1 MVDNNGEINIDD
13 SKNENIQENDD
24 KPFVNLENID
34 NIPKINNENEKNEIA
49 IENNNIKKTSEITD
63 EDNNS
68 VTSNTESASESQN
81 ELNINSKA
89 LYEESKKKL
98 EPYQLKMIETIKN
111 IENMVKTGERQR
123 NYKIK
128 SEFEREKEY
137 KLEEQDEI
145 KNKIIELTKNN
156 INERLIN
163 HFNIR
168 ISRQQELFDQF
179 DEMKADILNKINI
192 IKSTIPSLE
201 KSVKEKNE
209 KLKNLNKNN
218 LILLD
223 KINELENENNNNN
236 SKNNNNNSKNVN
248 NNNIST
254 NMNNSQYGNNS
265 SVILNNSS
273 QVIGNQSSNY
283 LNNSDKFPK
292 GIKISEIVRENED
305 IKNQYHRI
313 LELKKEYKNA
323 KIKNQKMIKT
333 INEMSMDCFLFKK
346 IFNEGM
352 NEIGRELLKIHELK
366 LDKVINGTNQKNN
379 SSSLYFQI
387 VKTKTNGNETKNDSI
402 LKLPLI
408 NKNIIEKYN
417 YPIVEKSEPKS
428 LIYNA
433 IKNVLDENLN
443 EAKITNL
450 KKNKIDWDE
459 FKNFSA
465 YQIYTILNMNKEI
478 IKKIEGNI
486 FPRKFI
492 FPNNTSIKEEEESII
507 HVKDN
512 NLDTN
517 DLIDGD
523 EFNF

>member
-1 MVDNNGEINIDD
+1 MDNNGTEIKTDEN
-13 SKNENIQENDD
+13 KNESVVENND
-24 KPFVNLENID
+24 KPFVNMDNID
-34 NIPKINNENEKNEIA
+34 NMPILNKD
-49 IENNNIKKTSEITD
+49 IKDELNLGNKQSEITE
-63 EDNNS
+63 EDMS
-68 VTSNTESASESQN
+68 VTSNTESAYSKKE
-81 ELNINSKA
+81 ELNINSKE

-98 EPYQLKMIETIKN
+98 EPYQLKMKYTIKN
-111 IENMVKTGERQR
+111 IEEMVKTGERQR
-123 NYKIK
+123 NYKIR

-145 KNKIIELTKNN
+145 KNKIIELSKNN
-156 INERLIN
+156 INEKLIN
-163 HFNIR
+163 HFNYR
-168 ISRQQELFDQF
+168 IEKQEELFSQF
-179 DEMKADILNKINI
+179 DEMKSEILNKIEL
-192 IKSTIPSLE
+192 IKSKIPPLE
-201 KSVKEKNE
+201 KEVKEKNE
-209 KLKNLNKNN
+209 KLKTLNKNN

-223 KINELENENNNNN
+223 KINELENDNNDIN
-236 SKNNNNNSKNVN
+236 SKN

-265 SVILNNSS
+265 SIILNNSS
-273 QVIGNQSSNY
+273 QMIGNQSTNF

-292 GIKISEIVRENED
+292 GIKINEIVRDNED
-305 IKNQYHRI
+305 IKNQYNRI

-323 KIKNQKMIKT
+323 KNYNHKMIKS
-333 INEMSMDCFLFKK
+333 INEMSIDCFLFKK

-366 LDKVINGTNQKNN
+366 LDKVINGTNASKN

-417 YPIVEKSEPKS
+417 YPIVEKSEPKT

-443 EAKITNL
+443 EAKISNL
-450 KKNKIDWDE
+450 KKNKIEWNE
-459 FKNFSA
+459 FKNYSA
-465 YQIYTILNMNKEI
+465 YQMYTILNMNKEI

-486 FPRKFI
+486 FPRKLI
-492 FPNNTSIKEEEESII
+492 FSNSSNKSEESINL
-507 HVKDN
+507 KDDN
-512 NLDTN
+512 VDTN
-517 DLIDGD
+517 DLIDD
-523 EFNF
+523 DDF

>member
-1 MVDNNGEINIDD
+1 MSEEKQEIKEVEN
-13 SKNENIQENDD
+13 KNENLEENND
-24 KPFVNLENID
+24 KPFVNMDNID
-34 NIPKINNENEKNEIA
+34 NMPILNNQENKELNLENNITQKEITEGANISMQSNEESVSYSKNE
-49 IENNNIKKTSEITD
+49 S
-63 EDNNS
+63 S
-68 VTSNTESASESQN
+68 

-89 LYEESKKKL
+89 LYEESKRKL
-98 EPYQLKMIETIKN
+98 EPYQLNMLETIKN
-111 IENMVKTGERQR
+111 IEEMVKKGERQR

-145 KNKIIELTKNN
+145 KNKIMELSKNN
-156 INERLIN
+156 INEKLIN

-168 ISRQQELFDQF
+168 INQQDELYSQF
-179 DEMKADILNKINI
+179 DEMKSEILNKIDLI
-192 IKSTIPSLE
+192 RASIPSLE

-209 KLKNLNKNN
+209 KLKNLNKSN
-218 LILLD
+218 LLILD
-223 KINELENENNNNN
+223 KINELENENNNINH
-236 SKNNNNNSKNVN
+236 
-248 NNNIST
+248 NNIST

-273 QVIGNQSSNY
+273 QAIGNQSTNF

-292 GIKISEIVRENED
+292 GIKINEIVRENED
-305 IKNQYHRI
+305 IKNQYNRI
-313 LELKKEYKNA
+313 LELRKEYKNT
-323 KIKNQKMIKT
+323 KIQNQKMIRT

-352 NEIGRELLKIHELK
+352 NEIGKELLKIHELK
-366 LDKVINGTNQKNN
+366 LDKVINRTNQNKNKN

-417 YPIVEKSEPKS
+417 YPIVEKSEPKT

-443 EAKITNL
+443 EAKISNL
-450 KKNKIDWDE
+450 KKNKIEWNE
-459 FKNFSA
+459 FKNYSA
-465 YQIYTILNMNKEI
+465 YQMYTILNMNKEI

-486 FPRKFI
+486 FPRKLI
-492 FPNNTSIKEEEESII
+492 FPMSNKEEESINL
-507 HVKDN
+507 KDDN
-512 NLDTN
+512 VDTN
-517 DLIDGD
+517 DLIDD
-523 EFNF
+523 DDF

>member
-1 MVDNNGEINIDD
+1 MDNNGTEIKTDEN
-13 SKNENIQENDD
+13 KNESVVENND
-24 KPFVNLENID
+24 KPFVNMDNID
-34 NIPKINNENEKNEIA
+34 NMPILNKD
-49 IENNNIKKTSEITD
+49 IKDELNLGNKQSEITE
-63 EDNNS
+63 EDMS
-68 VTSNTESASESQN
+68 VTSNTESAYSKKE
-81 ELNINSKA
+81 ELNINSKE

-98 EPYQLKMIETIKN
+98 EPYQLKMKYTIKN
-111 IENMVKTGERQR
+111 IEEMVKTGERQR
-123 NYKIK
+123 NYKIR

-145 KNKIIELTKNN
+145 KNKIIELSKNN

-163 HFNIR
+163 HFNYR
-168 ISRQQELFDQF
+168 IEKQEELFSQF
-179 DEMKADILNKINI
+179 DEMKSEILNKIEL
-192 IKSTIPSLE
+192 IKSKIPPLE
-201 KSVKEKNE
+201 KEVKEKNE
-209 KLKNLNKNN
+209 KLKTLNKNN

-223 KINELENENNNNN
+223 KINELENDNNDIN
-236 SKNNNNNSKNVN
+236 SKN

-265 SVILNNSS
+265 SIILNNSS
-273 QVIGNQSSNY
+273 QMIGNQSTNF

-292 GIKISEIVRENED
+292 GIKINEIVRDNED
-305 IKNQYHRI
+305 IKNQYNRI

-323 KIKNQKMIKT
+323 KNYNHKMIKS
-333 INEMSMDCFLFKK
+333 INEMSIDCFLFKK

-366 LDKVINGTNQKNN
+366 LDKVINGTNASKN

-417 YPIVEKSEPKS
+417 YPIVEKSEPKT

-443 EAKITNL
+443 EAKISNL
-450 KKNKIDWDE
+450 KKNKIEWNE
-459 FKNFSA
+459 FKNYSA
-465 YQIYTILNMNKEI
+465 YQMYTILNMNKEI

-486 FPRKFI
+486 FPRKLI
-492 FPNNTSIKEEEESII
+492 FSNSSNKSEESINL
-507 HVKDN
+507 KDDN
-512 NLDTN
+512 VDTN
-517 DLIDGD
+517 DLIDD
-523 EFNF
+523 DDF

>member
-1 MVDNNGEINIDD
+1 MSEEKQEIKEVEN
-13 SKNENIQENDD
+13 KNENLEENND
-24 KPFVNLENID
+24 KPFVNMDNID
-34 NIPKINNENEKNEIA
+34 NMPILNNQENKELNLENNITQKEITEGANISMQSNEESVSYSKNE
-49 IENNNIKKTSEITD
+49 S
-63 EDNNS
+63 S
-68 VTSNTESASESQN
+68 

-89 LYEESKKKL
+89 LYEESKRKL
-98 EPYQLKMIETIKN
+98 EPYQLNMLETIKN
-111 IENMVKTGERQR
+111 IEEMVKKGERQR

-145 KNKIIELTKNN
+145 KNKIMELSKNN
-156 INERLIN
+156 LNEKLIN

-168 ISRQQELFDQF
+168 INQQDELYSQF
-179 DEMKADILNKINI
+179 DEMKSEILNKIDLI
-192 IKSTIPSLE
+192 RASIPSLE

-218 LILLD
+218 LLILD
-223 KINELENENNNNN
+223 KINELENENNNINH
-236 SKNNNNNSKNVN
+236 
-248 NNNIST
+248 NNIST

-273 QVIGNQSSNY
+273 QAIGNQSTNF

-292 GIKISEIVRENED
+292 GIKINEIVKENED
-305 IKNQYHRI
+305 IKNQYNRI
-313 LELKKEYKNA
+313 LELRKEYKNT
-323 KIKNQKMIKT
+323 KFQNQKMIKT

-352 NEIGRELLKIHELK
+352 NEIGKELLKIHELK
-366 LDKVINGTNQKNN
+366 LDKVINRTNPNKN

-443 EAKITNL
+443 EAKKSNL
-450 KKNKIDWDE
+450 KKNKINWEE
-459 FKNFSA
+459 FRNFSS
-465 YQIYTILNMNKEI
+465 YQIYTILNMNKDI
-478 IKKIEGNI
+478 IKKLEGNI
-486 FPRKFI
+486 FPRKII
-492 FPNNTSIKEEEESII
+492 FPNGSTIKEEESINL
-507 HVKDN
+507 KDDN
-512 NLDTN
+512 VDTN
-517 DLIDGD
+517 DLIDVD
-523 EFNF
+523 EF

>member
-1 MVDNNGEINIDD
+1 MYEEETEIKIEEN
-13 SKNENIQENDD
+13 KNENLEENNE
-24 KPFVNLENID
+24 KPFVNLEDVDKMPI
-34 NIPKINNENEKNEIA
+34 INEQENKDLNL
-49 IENNNIKKTSEITD
+49 ENNNSKKEIT
-63 EDNNS
+63 EEENNS
-68 VTSNTESASESQN
+68 ISSNEESSSYSKKENQ
-81 ELNINSKA
+81 ELNMKSKA

-98 EPYQLKMIETIKN
+98 EPYQLNMLETIKN
-111 IENMVKTGERQR
+111 IEEMVKKGERQR

-145 KNKIIELTKNN
+145 KNKILDLSKNN
-156 INERLIN
+156 INEKLIN
-163 HFNIR
+163 HFNYR
-168 ISRQQELFDQF
+168 INQQEELSNQF
-179 DEMKADILNKINI
+179 DEMKSEILNKIDL
-192 IKSTIPSLE
+192 IKSAIPSLE

-218 LILLD
+218 LLILE
-223 KINELENENNNNN
+223 KTNELENENNNNN
-236 SKNNNNNSKNVN
+236 NINHNNV
-248 NNNIST
+248 ST

-273 QVIGNQSSNY
+273 QAIGNQSTNF

-292 GIKISEIVRENED
+292 GIKINEIVRENED
-305 IKNQYHRI
+305 IKNQYNRI
-313 LELKKEYKNA
+313 LELRKEYKNT
-323 KIKNQKMIKT
+323 KIQNQKMIRT

-346 IFNEGM
+346 IFKEGM
-352 NEIGRELLKIHELK
+352 NEIGKELLKIHELK
-366 LDKVINGTNQKNN
+366 LDKVINRTNQNKNKN

-417 YPIVEKSEPKS
+417 YPIVEKSGPKT

-443 EAKITNL
+443 EEKISNL
-450 KKNKIDWDE
+450 KKNKIDWEE
-459 FKNFSA
+459 FKNFSC

-478 IKKIEGNI
+478 IKKLEGNI
-486 FPRKFI
+486 FPRKII
-492 FPNNTSIKEEEESII
+492 FPNGTI
-507 HVKDN
+507 N
-512 NLDTN
+512 NFN
-517 DLIDGD
+517 LI
-523 EFNF
+523 

>member
-1 MVDNNGEINIDD
+1 MDKNWKEIKTEEN
-13 SKNENIQENDD
+13 KNESDMENNND
-24 KPFVNLENID
+24 KPFVNFD
-34 NIPKINNENEKNEIA
+34 NIGNMPILNQDKNDEL
-49 IENNNIKKTSEITD
+49 NLGNKQSEIT
-63 EDNNS
+63 EENLS
-68 VTSNTESASESQN
+68 VTSNSESVYSEKEEKN
-81 ELNINSKA
+81 KKLKE
-89 LYEESKKKL
+89 LYEESKRKL
-98 EPYQLKMIETIKN
+98 EPYRLKMKDTIKN
-111 IENMVKTGERQR
+111 IEEMVKTGERQR
-123 NYKIK
+123 NYKLR

-145 KNKIIELTKNN
+145 KNKIIELSKNN
-156 INERLIN
+156 INEKLIS
-163 HFNIR
+163 HFNYR
-168 ISRQQELFDQF
+168 IEKQDELFNQF
-179 DEMKADILNKINI
+179 DEMKSEILNKIDL
-192 IKSTIPSLE
+192 IKSQIPPLE
-201 KSVKEKNE
+201 KEVKEKSE

-218 LILLD
+218 LMLLD
-223 KINELENENNNNN
+223 KINELENDNNDINI
-236 SKNNNNNSKNVN
+236 KNNN

-273 QVIGNQSSNY
+273 QMIGNQSTNF

-292 GIKISEIVRENED
+292 GIKINEIVRDNED

-323 KIKNQKMIKT
+323 KSNNHKMIKS
-333 INEMSMDCFLFKK
+333 INEMSIECFLFKK

-366 LDKVINGTNQKNN
+366 LDKVINGTNASKN

-387 VKTKTNGNETKNDSI
+387 VKTQTNGNETKNDSI

-417 YPIVEKSEPKS
+417 YPIVEKSEPKT
-428 LIYNA
+428 LIYHA

-443 EAKITNL
+443 EAKISNL

-459 FKNFSA
+459 FKNYSA
-465 YQIYTILNMNKEI
+465 YQMYTILNMNKEI

-486 FPRKFI
+486 FPRKLI
-492 FPNNTSIKEEEESII
+492 FSNSLNKSEESINL
-507 HVKDN
+507 KFDN
-512 NLDTN
+512 VDTN
-517 DLIDGD
+517 DLIEDD
-523 EFNF
+523 DF

>member
-1 MVDNNGEINIDD
+1 MSKEKQEIKEVEN
-13 SKNENIQENDD
+13 KNENLEENND
-24 KPFVNLENID
+24 KPFVNMDNID
-34 NIPKINNENEKNEIA
+34 NMPILNNQENKELNLENNITQKEITEGANISMQSNEESVSYSKNE
-49 IENNNIKKTSEITD
+49 S
-63 EDNNS
+63 S
-68 VTSNTESASESQN
+68 

-89 LYEESKKKL
+89 LYEESKRKL
-98 EPYQLKMIETIKN
+98 EPYQLNMLETIKN
-111 IENMVKTGERQR
+111 IEEMVKKGERQR

-145 KNKIIELTKNN
+145 KNKIMELSKNN
-156 INERLIN
+156 INEKLIN

-168 ISRQQELFDQF
+168 INQQDELYSQF
-179 DEMKADILNKINI
+179 DEMKSEILNKIDLI
-192 IKSTIPSLE
+192 RASIPSLE

-209 KLKNLNKNN
+209 KLKNLNKSN
-218 LILLD
+218 LLILD
-223 KINELENENNNNN
+223 KINELENENNNINH
-236 SKNNNNNSKNVN
+236 
-248 NNNIST
+248 NNIST

-273 QVIGNQSSNY
+273 QAIGNQSTNF

-292 GIKISEIVRENED
+292 GIKINEIVKENED
-305 IKNQYHRI
+305 IKNQYNRI
-313 LELKKEYKNA
+313 LELRKEYKNT
-323 KIKNQKMIKT
+323 KFQNQKMIKT

-352 NEIGRELLKIHELK
+352 NEIGKELLKIHELK
-366 LDKVINGTNQKNN
+366 LDKVINRTNPNKN

-443 EAKITNL
+443 EAKKSNL
-450 KKNKIDWDE
+450 KKNKINWEE
-459 FKNFSA
+459 FRNFSS
-465 YQIYTILNMNKEI
+465 YQIYTILNMNKDI
-478 IKKIEGNI
+478 IKKLEGNI
-486 FPRKFI
+486 FPRKII
-492 FPNNTSIKEEEESII
+492 FPNGSTIKEEEESINL
-507 HVKDN
+507 KDDN
-512 NLDTN
+512 VDTN
-517 DLIDGD
+517 DLIDVD
-523 EFNF
+523 EF

>member
-1 MVDNNGEINIDD
+1 MSEERQEIKEVEN
-13 SKNENIQENDD
+13 KNENLEENND
-24 KPFVNLENID
+24 KPFVNMDNID
-34 NIPKINNENEKNEIA
+34 NMPILNNQENKELNLENNITQKEITEGANISMQSNEESVSYSKNE
-49 IENNNIKKTSEITD
+49 S
-63 EDNNS
+63 S
-68 VTSNTESASESQN
+68 

-89 LYEESKKKL
+89 LYEESKRKL
-98 EPYQLKMIETIKN
+98 EPYQLNMLETIKN
-111 IENMVKTGERQR
+111 IEEMVKKGERQR

-145 KNKIIELTKNN
+145 KNKIMELSKNN
-156 INERLIN
+156 INEKLIN

-168 ISRQQELFDQF
+168 INQQDELYSQF
-179 DEMKADILNKINI
+179 DEMKSEILNKIDLI
-192 IKSTIPSLE
+192 RASIPSLE

-218 LILLD
+218 LLILD
-223 KINELENENNNNN
+223 KINELENENNNINH
-236 SKNNNNNSKNVN
+236 
-248 NNNIST
+248 NNIST

-273 QVIGNQSSNY
+273 QAIGNQSTNF

-292 GIKISEIVRENED
+292 GIKINEIVKENED
-305 IKNQYHRI
+305 IKNQYNRI
-313 LELKKEYKNA
+313 LELRKEYKNT
-323 KIKNQKMIKT
+323 KFQNQKMIKT

-352 NEIGRELLKIHELK
+352 NEIGKELLKIHELK
-366 LDKVINGTNQKNN
+366 LDKVINRTNPNKN

-443 EAKITNL
+443 EAKKSNL
-450 KKNKIDWDE
+450 KKNKINWEE
-459 FKNFSA
+459 FRNFSS
-465 YQIYTILNMNKEI
+465 YQIYTILNMNKDI
-478 IKKIEGNI
+478 IKKLEGNI
-486 FPRKFI
+486 FPRKII
-492 FPNNTSIKEEEESII
+492 FPNGSTIKEEESINL
-507 HVKDN
+507 KDDN
-512 NLDTN
+512 VDTN
-517 DLIDGD
+517 DLIDVD
-523 EFNF
+523 EF

>member
-1 MVDNNGEINIDD
+1 MYEEETEIKIEEN
-13 SKNENIQENDD
+13 KNENLEENND
-24 KPFVNLENID
+24 KPFVNIENVDKMPI
-34 NIPKINNENEKNEIA
+34 INNQESKDLNL
-49 IENNNIKKTSEITD
+49 ENNNSQKEIT
-63 EDNNS
+63 EEESNS
-68 VTSNTESASESQN
+68 ISSNEESSSYSKKENQ
-81 ELNINSKA
+81 ELNLKSKA

-98 EPYQLKMIETIKN
+98 EPYQLNMLETIKN
-111 IENMVKTGERQR
+111 IEEMVKKGERQR

-145 KNKIIELTKNN
+145 KNKILDLSKNN
-156 INERLIN
+156 INEKLIN
-163 HFNIR
+163 HFNYR
-168 ISRQQELFDQF
+168 INQQEELSNQF
-179 DEMKADILNKINI
+179 DEMKSEILNKIDL
-192 IKSTIPSLE
+192 IKSAIPSLE

-218 LILLD
+218 LLILE

-236 SKNNNNNSKNVN
+236 NINHNNV
-248 NNNIST
+248 ST

-273 QVIGNQSSNY
+273 QAIGNQSTNF

-292 GIKISEIVRENED
+292 GIKINEIVRENED
-305 IKNQYHRI
+305 IKNQYNRI
-313 LELKKEYKNA
+313 LELRKEYKNT
-323 KIKNQKMIKT
+323 KIQNQKMIRT
-333 INEMSMDCFLFKK
+333 INEMSIDCFLFKK
-346 IFNEGM
+346 IFKEGM
-352 NEIGRELLKIHELK
+352 NEIGKELLKIHELK
-366 LDKVINGTNQKNN
+366 LDKVINRTNQNKNKN

-417 YPIVEKSEPKS
+417 YPIVEKSGPKT

-443 EAKITNL
+443 EEKISNL
-450 KKNKIDWDE
+450 KKNKIDWEE
-459 FKNFSA
+459 FKNFSC

-478 IKKIEGNI
+478 IKKLEGNI
-486 FPRKFI
+486 FPRKII
-492 FPNNTSIKEEEESII
+492 FPNGTIIKEEDESINL
-507 HVKDN
+507 KDDN
-512 NLDTN
+512 VDTN
-517 DLIDGD
+517 DLMEGD
-523 EFNF
+523 EF

>member
-1 MVDNNGEINIDD
+1 MFEEEVEIKIDETKNESVAENNDKSFVKMDNID
-13 SKNENIQENDD
+13 EMT
-24 KPFVNLENID
+24 VNNKD
-34 NIPKINNENEKNEIA
+34 Q
-49 IENNNIKKTSEITD
+49 NNNINQESKISKKPSEITE

-68 VTSNTESASESQN
+68 ESSNTESESSSRREN
-81 ELNINSKA
+81 EELNLNAKE

-98 EPYQLKMIETIKN
+98 EPYHLNMKNTIKN
-111 IENMVKTGERQR
+111 IEEMVRTGERQR

-145 KNKIIELTKNN
+145 KNKIMELSKNN
-156 INERLIN
+156 INEKLIN

-168 ISRQQELFDQF
+168 INQQDELYSQF
-179 DEMKADILNKINI
+179 DEMKSEILNKIDLI
-192 IKSTIPSLE
+192 RASIPSLE

-218 LILLD
+218 LLILD
-223 KINELENENNNNN
+223 KINELENENNNINH
-236 SKNNNNNSKNVN
+236 
-248 NNNIST
+248 NNIST

-273 QVIGNQSSNY
+273 QAIGNQSTNFFY
-283 LNNSDKFPK
+283 NSDKFSK
-292 GIKISEIVRENED
+292 GIKINEIVKENED
-305 IKNQYHRI
+305 IKNQYNRI
-313 LELKKEYKNA
+313 LELRKEYKNT
-323 KIKNQKMIKT
+323 KFQNQKMIKT

-352 NEIGRELLKIHELK
+352 NEIGKELLKIHELK
-366 LDKVINGTNQKNN
+366 LDKVINRTNPNKN

-443 EAKITNL
+443 EAKKSNL
-450 KKNKIDWDE
+450 KKNKINWEE
-459 FKNFSA
+459 FRNFSS
-465 YQIYTILNMNKEI
+465 YQIYTILNMNKDI
-478 IKKIEGNI
+478 IKKLEGNI
-486 FPRKFI
+486 FPRKII
-492 FPNNTSIKEEEESII
+492 FPNGSTIKEEEESINL
-507 HVKDN
+507 KDDN
-512 NLDTN
+512 VDTN
-517 DLIDGD
+517 DLIDVD
-523 EFNF
+523 EF

>member
-1 MVDNNGEINIDD
+1 MYEEETEIKIEEN
-13 SKNENIQENDD
+13 KNENLEENND
-24 KPFVNLENID
+24 KPFVNLENVDKMPI
-34 NIPKINNENEKNEIA
+34 INSQESKDLNL
-49 IENNNIKKTSEITD
+49 ENNNSQKEIT
-63 EDNNS
+63 EEENNS
-68 VTSNTESASESQN
+68 ISSNEESSSYSKKENQ
-81 ELNINSKA
+81 ELNMKSKA

-98 EPYQLKMIETIKN
+98 EPYQLNMLETIKN
-111 IENMVKTGERQR
+111 IEEMVKKGERQR

-145 KNKIIELTKNN
+145 KNKILDLSKNN
-156 INERLIN
+156 INEKLIN
-163 HFNIR
+163 HFNYR
-168 ISRQQELFDQF
+168 INQQEELSNQF
-179 DEMKADILNKINI
+179 DEMKSEILNKIDL
-192 IKSTIPSLE
+192 IKSAIPSLE

-218 LILLD
+218 LLILD
-223 KINELENENNNNN
+223 KINELENENNNNVN
-236 SKNNNNNSKNVN
+236 HNNV
-248 NNNIST
+248 ST

-273 QVIGNQSSNY
+273 QAIGNQSTNF

-292 GIKISEIVRENED
+292 GIKINEIVRENED
-305 IKNQYHRI
+305 IKNQYNRI
-313 LELKKEYKNA
+313 LELRKEYKNT
-323 KIKNQKMIKT
+323 KIQNQKMIRT

-346 IFNEGM
+346 IFKEGM
-352 NEIGRELLKIHELK
+352 NEIGKELLKIHELK
-366 LDKVINGTNQKNN
+366 LDKVINRTNQNKNKN

-417 YPIVEKSEPKS
+417 YPIVEKSGPKT

-443 EAKITNL
+443 EEKISNL
-450 KKNKIDWDE
+450 KKNKIDWEE
-459 FKNFSA
+459 FKNFSC

-478 IKKIEGNI
+478 IKKLEGNI
-486 FPRKFI
+486 FPRKII
-492 FPNNTSIKEEEESII
+492 FPNGTMIKEEDESINL
-507 HVKDN
+507 KDDN
-512 NLDTN
+512 VDTN
-517 DLIDGD
+517 DLMEGD
-523 EFNF
+523 EF

>member
-1 MVDNNGEINIDD
+1 MSEEKQEIKEVEN
-13 SKNENIQENDD
+13 KNENLEENND
-24 KPFVNLENID
+24 KPFVNMDNIDKMPILNNQENKELNLEN
-34 NIPKINNENEKNEIA
+34 NITQKEITEGANISMQSNEESVSYSKNE
-49 IENNNIKKTSEITD
+49 S
-63 EDNNS
+63 S
-68 VTSNTESASESQN
+68 

-89 LYEESKKKL
+89 LYEESKRKL
-98 EPYQLKMIETIKN
+98 EPYQLNMLETIKN
-111 IENMVKTGERQR
+111 IEEMVKKGERQR

-145 KNKIIELTKNN
+145 KNKIMELSKNN
-156 INERLIN
+156 INEKLIN

-168 ISRQQELFDQF
+168 INQQDELYSQF
-179 DEMKADILNKINI
+179 DEMKSEILNKIDLI
-192 IKSTIPSLE
+192 RASIPSLE

-209 KLKNLNKNN
+209 KLKNLNKSN
-218 LILLD
+218 LLILD
-223 KINELENENNNNN
+223 KINELENENNNINH
-236 SKNNNNNSKNVN
+236 
-248 NNNIST
+248 NNIST

-273 QVIGNQSSNY
+273 QAIGNQSTNF

-292 GIKISEIVRENED
+292 GIKINEIVKENED
-305 IKNQYHRI
+305 IKNQYNRI
-313 LELKKEYKNA
+313 LELRKEYKNT
-323 KIKNQKMIKT
+323 KFQNQKMIKT

-352 NEIGRELLKIHELK
+352 NEIGKELLKIHELK
-366 LDKVINGTNQKNN
+366 LDKVINRTNPNKN

-443 EAKITNL
+443 EAKKSNL
-450 KKNKIDWDE
+450 KKNKINWEE
-459 FKNFSA
+459 FRNFSS
-465 YQIYTILNMNKEI
+465 YQIYTILNMNKDI
-478 IKKIEGNI
+478 IKKLEGNI
-486 FPRKFI
+486 FPRKII
-492 FPNNTSIKEEEESII
+492 FPNGSTIKEEESINL
-507 HVKDN
+507 KDDN
-512 NLDTN
+512 VDTN
-517 DLIDGD
+517 DLIDVD
-523 EFNF
+523 EF

>member
-1 MVDNNGEINIDD
+1 MDKNVTEIKTEENN
-13 SKNENIQENDD
+13 KNESVVENND
-24 KPFVNLENID
+24 KPFVNIDNID
-34 NIPKINNENEKNEIA
+34 NMPILNKD
-49 IENNNIKKTSEITD
+49 IKDVLNFGNKQSEIT
-63 EDNNS
+63 EENMS
-68 VTSNTESASESQN
+68 VTSNTESVSSKKE
-81 ELNINSKA
+81 ELNINSKE

-98 EPYQLKMIETIKN
+98 EPYHLKMKYTIKN
-111 IENMVKTGERQR
+111 IEEMVKTGERQR
-123 NYKIK
+123 NYKIR

-145 KNKIIELTKNN
+145 KNKIIELSKNN
-156 INERLIN
+156 INEKLIN
-163 HFNIR
+163 HFNYR
-168 ISRQQELFDQF
+168 IEKQDELFNQF
-179 DEMKADILNKINI
+179 DEMKSEILNKIEL
-192 IKSTIPSLE
+192 IKSQIPPLE
-201 KSVKEKNE
+201 KEVKEKSE
-209 KLKNLNKNN
+209 KLKTLNKNN

-223 KINELENENNNNN
+223 KINELENDNNDIN
-236 SKNNNNNSKNVN
+236 SKNN

-265 SVILNNSS
+265 SIILNNSS
-273 QVIGNQSSNY
+273 QMIGNQSTNF

-292 GIKISEIVRENED
+292 GIKINEIVRDNED
-305 IKNQYHRI
+305 IKNQYNRI

-323 KIKNQKMIKT
+323 KNYNHKMIKS
-333 INEMSMDCFLFKK
+333 INEMSLDCFLFKK

-366 LDKVINGTNQKNN
+366 LDKVINGTNASKN

-417 YPIVEKSEPKS
+417 YPIVEKSEPKT

-443 EAKITNL
+443 EAKISNL
-450 KKNKIDWDE
+450 KKNKIEWNE
-459 FKNFSA
+459 FKNYSA

-486 FPRKFI
+486 FPRKLI
-492 FPNNTSIKEEEESII
+492 FSNTSNKSEESINL
-507 HVKDN
+507 KDDN
-512 NLDTN
+512 VDTN
-517 DLIDGD
+517 DLIDD
-523 EFNF
+523 DDF

>member
-1 MVDNNGEINIDD
+1 MFEEEVEIKIDETKNESVAENNDKSFVKMDNID
-13 SKNENIQENDD
+13 EMT
-24 KPFVNLENID
+24 VNNKD
-34 NIPKINNENEKNEIA
+34 Q
-49 IENNNIKKTSEITD
+49 NNNINQESKISKKPSEITE

-68 VTSNTESASESQN
+68 ESSNTESESSSRREN
-81 ELNINSKA
+81 EELNLNAKE

-98 EPYQLKMIETIKN
+98 EPYHLNMKNTIKN
-111 IENMVKTGERQR
+111 IEEMVRTGERQR

-145 KNKIIELTKNN
+145 KNKIIELSKNN
-156 INERLIN
+156 INEKLIS

-168 ISRQQELFDQF
+168 INQQEELYTQF
-179 DEMKADILNKINI
+179 DEMKADILNKIEL
-192 IKSTIPSLE
+192 IKSAIRSLE

-209 KLKNLNKNN
+209 KLKSLNKNN
-218 LILLD
+218 LMLLD

-236 SKNNNNNSKNVN
+236 SNNIN

-273 QVIGNQSSNY
+273 QVIGNQSTNFMNS
-283 LNNSDKFPK
+283 SDKFPK
-292 GIKISEIVRENED
+292 GIKINEIVRENED
-305 IKNQYHRI
+305 IKNQYNRI

-323 KIKNQKMIKT
+323 KIQNHRMIKT

-366 LDKVINGTNQKNN
+366 LDKVINGTNQSKN

-417 YPIVEKSEPKS
+417 YPIVEKSEPKT

-450 KKNKIDWDE
+450 KKNKIDWEE
-459 FKNFSA
+459 FKNFSS

-478 IKKIEGNI
+478 IKKLEGNI
-486 FPRKFI
+486 FPRKLI
-492 FPNNTSIKEEEESII
+492 FPNSKIIKEEDESII
-507 HVKDN
+507 NIRDDN
-512 NLDTN
+512 VDTN

-523 EFNF
+523 DF

>member
-1 MVDNNGEINIDD
+1 MNEDQLEITNTNENNNE
-13 SKNENIQENDD
+13 KNEEDND
-24 KPFVNLENID
+24 KPFVKLDNID
-34 NIPKINNENEKNEIA
+34 SIPSIKNEEKNDL
-49 IENNNIKKTSEITD
+49 NLGRNLNLKPSEITE
-63 EDNNS
+63 EDIS
-68 VTSNTESASESQN
+68 ISSNTESVE
-81 ELNINSKA
+81 NSKKDKQEEYNSKK

-98 EPYQLKMIETIKN
+98 EPYQLKMLYTIKN
-111 IENMVKTGERQR
+111 IEEMVKTGERQR
-123 NYKIK
+123 NYKLK

-145 KNKIIELTKNN
+145 KNKIIELSKNN
-156 INERLIN
+156 INEKLIN

-168 ISRQQELFDQF
+168 IEKQKELYNQF
-179 DEMKADILNKINI
+179 DEMKSDILNKIEL
-192 IKSTIPSLE
+192 IKSAIPPLE
-201 KSVKEKNE
+201 KNVKEKNE
-209 KLKNLNKNN
+209 RLKNLNKNN
-218 LILLD
+218 LKLLD
-223 KINELENENNNNN
+223 KINELENDNNNNNNNN
-236 SKNNNNNSKNVN
+236 SK

-273 QVIGNQSSNY
+273 QLIGNQSTNF

-292 GIKISEIVRENED
+292 GIKINEIVRDNED

-313 LELKKEYKNA
+313 LELKKEYKFA
-323 KIKNQKMIKT
+323 KSQNQKMIKS

-366 LDKVINGTNQKNN
+366 LDKVINGTNQNKN
-379 SSSLYFQI
+379 SSSLYFQM

-443 EAKITNL
+443 EAKISNL
-450 KKNKIDWDE
+450 KKNKIDWEE
-459 FKNFSA
+459 FKKFSG

-486 FPRKFI
+486 FPRKII
-492 FPNNTSIKEEEESII
+492 FQNSSNIKEEDSINL
-507 HVKDN
+507 KDDN
-512 NLDTN
+512 IDTN

-523 EFNF
+523 DF

>member
-1 MVDNNGEINIDD
+1 MYEEETEIKIEEN
-13 SKNENIQENDD
+13 KNENLEENND
-24 KPFVNLENID
+24 KPFVNIENVDKMPI
-34 NIPKINNENEKNEIA
+34 INNQESKDLNL
-49 IENNNIKKTSEITD
+49 ENNNSQKEIT
-63 EDNNS
+63 EEENNS
-68 VTSNTESASESQN
+68 ISSNEESSSYSKKENQ
-81 ELNINSKA
+81 ELNMKSKA

-98 EPYQLKMIETIKN
+98 EPYQLNMLETIKN
-111 IENMVKTGERQR
+111 IEEMVKKGERQR

-145 KNKIIELTKNN
+145 KNKILDLSKNN
-156 INERLIN
+156 INEKLIN
-163 HFNIR
+163 HFNYR
-168 ISRQQELFDQF
+168 INQQEELSNQF
-179 DEMKADILNKINI
+179 DEMKSEILNKIDL
-192 IKSTIPSLE
+192 IKSAIPSLE

-218 LILLD
+218 LLILD
-223 KINELENENNNNN
+223 KINELENENNNNVN
-236 SKNNNNNSKNVN
+236 HNNV
-248 NNNIST
+248 ST

-273 QVIGNQSSNY
+273 QAIGNQSTNF

-292 GIKISEIVRENED
+292 GIKINEIVRENED
-305 IKNQYHRI
+305 IKNQYNRI
-313 LELKKEYKNA
+313 LELRKEYKNT
-323 KIKNQKMIKT
+323 KIQNQKMIRT

-346 IFNEGM
+346 IFKEGM
-352 NEIGRELLKIHELK
+352 NEIGKELLKIHELK
-366 LDKVINGTNQKNN
+366 LDKVINRTNQNKNKN

-417 YPIVEKSEPKS
+417 YPIVEKSGPKT

-443 EAKITNL
+443 EEKISNL
-450 KKNKIDWDE
+450 KKNKIDWEE
-459 FKNFSA
+459 FKNFSC

-478 IKKIEGNI
+478 IKKLEGNI
-486 FPRKFI
+486 FPRKII
-492 FPNNTSIKEEEESII
+492 FPNGTIIKEEDESINL
-507 HVKDN
+507 KDDN
-512 NLDTN
+512 VDTN
-517 DLIDGD
+517 DLMEGD
-523 EFNF
+523 EF

>member
-1 MVDNNGEINIDD
+1 MYEEETEIKIEEN
-13 SKNENIQENDD
+13 KNENLEENNE
-24 KPFVNLENID
+24 KPFVNLEDVDKMPI
-34 NIPKINNENEKNEIA
+34 INEQENKDLNL
-49 IENNNIKKTSEITD
+49 ENNNYKKEIT
-63 EDNNS
+63 EEKNNS
-68 VTSNTESASESQN
+68 ISSNEESSSYSKKENQ
-81 ELNINSKA
+81 ELNMKSKA

-98 EPYQLKMIETIKN
+98 EPYQLNMLETIKN
-111 IENMVKTGERQR
+111 IEEMVKKGERQR

-145 KNKIIELTKNN
+145 KNKILDLSKNN
-156 INERLIN
+156 INEKLIN
-163 HFNIR
+163 HFNYR
-168 ISRQQELFDQF
+168 INQQEELSNQF
-179 DEMKADILNKINI
+179 DEMKSEILNKIDL
-192 IKSTIPSLE
+192 IKSAIPSLE

-218 LILLD
+218 LLILD
-223 KINELENENNNNN
+223 KINELENENNNNVN
-236 SKNNNNNSKNVN
+236 HNNV
-248 NNNIST
+248 ST

-273 QVIGNQSSNY
+273 QAIGNQSTNF

-292 GIKISEIVRENED
+292 GIKINEIVRENED
-305 IKNQYHRI
+305 IKNQYNRI
-313 LELKKEYKNA
+313 LELRKEYKNT
-323 KIKNQKMIKT
+323 KIQNQKMIRT

-346 IFNEGM
+346 IFKEGM
-352 NEIGRELLKIHELK
+352 NEIGKELLKIHELK
-366 LDKVINGTNQKNN
+366 LDKVINRTNQNKNKN

-417 YPIVEKSEPKS
+417 YPIVEKSGPKT

-443 EAKITNL
+443 EEKISNL
-450 KKNKIDWDE
+450 KKNKIDWEE
-459 FKNFSA
+459 FKNFSS

-478 IKKIEGNI
+478 IKKLEGNI
-486 FPRKFI
+486 FPRKLI
-492 FPNNTSIKEEEESII
+492 FPNSKIIKEEDESII
-507 HVKDN
+507 NIRDDN
-512 NLDTN
+512 VDTN

-523 EFNF
+523 DF

>member
-1 MVDNNGEINIDD
+1 MYEEETEIKIEEN
-13 SKNENIQENDD
+13 KNENLEENNE
-24 KPFVNLENID
+24 KPFVNLEDVDKMPI
-34 NIPKINNENEKNEIA
+34 INEQENKDLNL
-49 IENNNIKKTSEITD
+49 ENNNSQKEIT
-63 EDNNS
+63 EEENNS
-68 VTSNTESASESQN
+68 ISSNEESSSYSKKENQ
-81 ELNINSKA
+81 ELNMKSKA

-98 EPYQLKMIETIKN
+98 EPYQLNMLETIKN
-111 IENMVKTGERQR
+111 IEEMVKKGERQR

-145 KNKIIELTKNN
+145 KNKILDLSKNN
-156 INERLIN
+156 INEKLIN
-163 HFNIR
+163 HFNYR
-168 ISRQQELFDQF
+168 INQQEELSNQF
-179 DEMKADILNKINI
+179 DEMKSEILNKIDL
-192 IKSTIPSLE
+192 IKSAIPSLE

-218 LILLD
+218 LLILE

-236 SKNNNNNSKNVN
+236 INHNNV
-248 NNNIST
+248 ST

-273 QVIGNQSSNY
+273 QAIGNQSTNF

-292 GIKISEIVRENED
+292 GIKINEIVRENED
-305 IKNQYHRI
+305 IKNQYNRI
-313 LELKKEYKNA
+313 LELRKEYKNT
-323 KIKNQKMIKT
+323 KIQNQKMIRT

-346 IFNEGM
+346 IFKEGM
-352 NEIGRELLKIHELK
+352 NEIGKELLKIHELK
-366 LDKVINGTNQKNN
+366 LDKVINRTNQNKNKN

-417 YPIVEKSEPKS
+417 YPIVEKSGPKT

-443 EAKITNL
+443 EEKISNL
-450 KKNKIDWDE
+450 KKNKIDWEE
-459 FKNFSA
+459 FKNFSC

-478 IKKIEGNI
+478 IKKLEGNI
-486 FPRKFI
+486 FPRKII
-492 FPNNTSIKEEEESII
+492 FPNGTIIKEDESINL
-507 HVKDN
+507 KDDN
-512 NLDTN
+512 VDTN
-517 DLIDGD
+517 DLMEGD
-523 EFNF
+523 EF

>member
-1 MVDNNGEINIDD
+1 M
-13 SKNENIQENDD
+13 
-24 KPFVNLENID
+24 
-34 NIPKINNENEKNEIA
+34 
-49 IENNNIKKTSEITD
+49 
-63 EDNNS
+63 S
-68 VTSNTESASESQN
+68 VTSNTESVSSKKE
-81 ELNINSKA
+81 ELNINSKE

-98 EPYQLKMIETIKN
+98 EPYHLKMKYTIKN
-111 IENMVKTGERQR
+111 IEEMVKTGERQR
-123 NYKIK
+123 NYKIR

-145 KNKIIELTKNN
+145 KNKIIELSKNN
-156 INERLIN
+156 INEKLIN
-163 HFNIR
+163 HFNYR
-168 ISRQQELFDQF
+168 IEKQDELFNQF
-179 DEMKADILNKINI
+179 DEMKSEILNKIEL
-192 IKSTIPSLE
+192 IKSQIPPLE
-201 KSVKEKNE
+201 KEVKEKSE
-209 KLKNLNKNN
+209 KLKTLNKNN

-223 KINELENENNNNN
+223 KINELENDNNDIN
-236 SKNNNNNSKNVN
+236 SKNN

-265 SVILNNSS
+265 SIILNNSS
-273 QVIGNQSSNY
+273 QMIGNQSTNF

-292 GIKISEIVRENED
+292 GIKINEIVRDNED
-305 IKNQYHRI
+305 IKNQYNRI

-323 KIKNQKMIKT
+323 KNYNHKMIKS
-333 INEMSMDCFLFKK
+333 INEMSIDCFLFKK

-366 LDKVINGTNQKNN
+366 LDKVINGTNASKN

-417 YPIVEKSEPKS
+417 YPIVEKSEPKT

-443 EAKITNL
+443 EAKISNL
-450 KKNKIDWDE
+450 KKNKIEWNE
-459 FKNFSA
+459 FKNYSA

-486 FPRKFI
+486 FPRKLI
-492 FPNNTSIKEEEESII
+492 FSNTSNKSEESINL
-507 HVKDN
+507 KDDN
-512 NLDTN
+512 VDTN
-517 DLIDGD
+517 DLIDD
-523 EFNF
+523 DDF

>member
-1 MVDNNGEINIDD
+1 MNEDKIEVNNTNDNNEEN
-13 SKNENIQENDD
+13 NEENND
-24 KPFVNLENID
+24 KPFINLDNID
-34 NIPKINNENEKNEIA
+34 KMPILKNEEKNEI
-49 IENNNIKKTSEITD
+49 IKEKNLNLKPSEITE
-63 EDNNS
+63 EDIS
-68 VTSNTESASESQN
+68 VSSNVESLSNLKKE
-81 ELNINSKA
+81 EEEININSLQ

-98 EPYQLKMIETIKN
+98 EPYHLKMLYTIKN
-111 IENMVKTGERQR
+111 IEEMVKTEERQR

-145 KNKIIELTKNN
+145 KNKIIELSKSN
-156 INERLIN
+156 INEKLIN

-168 ISRQQELFDQF
+168 IEKQKELYNQF
-179 DEMKADILNKINI
+179 DEMKSDILNKIEL
-192 IKSTIPSLE
+192 IKSAIPPLE
-201 KSVKEKNE
+201 KSVKEKND

-218 LILLD
+218 LKLLD
-223 KINELENENNNNN
+223 KINELENDNNNNNN
-236 SKNNNNNSKNVN
+236 SK

-273 QVIGNQSSNY
+273 QLMGNQSTNF

-292 GIKISEIVRENED
+292 GIKINEIVRDNED

-313 LELKKEYKNA
+313 LELKKEYKIA
-323 KIKNQKMIKT
+323 KSQNQKMIKS

-366 LDKVINGTNQKNN
+366 LDKVINGTNPNKN

-387 VKTKTNGNETKNDSI
+387 VKTQTNGNETKNDEI

-417 YPIVEKSEPKS
+417 YPIVEKSEPKTF
-428 LIYNA
+428 IYNA
-433 IKNVLDENLN
+433 IKHVFDDNLKEKKN
-443 EAKITNL
+443 SSM
-450 KKNKIDWDE
+450 KKNKIEWDE
-459 FKNFSA
+459 FKNFSS

-478 IKKIEGNI
+478 IKKLEGNI
-486 FPRKFI
+486 FPRKLI
-492 FPNNTSIKEEEESII
+492 FPVTNNKEEESINL
-507 HVKDN
+507 KDDN
-512 NLDTN
+512 NIDRN
-517 DLIDGD
+517 DLIEDD
-523 EFNF
+523 DF